1 MSFLTVNSK
10 GKIRP
15 SITGSSAIAYFAR
28 RQECL
33 RESIYHI
40 ALRNILEKRSDQ
52 HYIKNGLGGAL
63 GNRADAVNQYKNSNT
78 NGRKSWKI
86 SRSRI
91 KLCIELPRSPACA
104 VNCRGWKVLGPMLP
118 RSTANLVATILEVD
132 WILITPYLVIATYMN
147 RGILLNV
154 RR

>member
-63 GNRADAVNQYKNSNT
+63 GNRADAVNQYKNSEHKWKKELKDIKKQNKIMY
-78 NGRKSWKI
+78 RIAKKS
-86 SRSRI
+86 SLRH
-91 KLCIELPRSPACA
+91 EL
-104 VNCRGWKVLGPMLP
+104 
-118 RSTANLVATILEVD
+118 
-132 WILITPYLVIATYMN
+132 
-147 RGILLNV
+147 
-154 RR
+154 

>member
-63 GNRADAVNQYKNSNT
+63 GNRADAVNQYKNSEHKWKKELKALKNQ
-78 NGRKSWKI
+78 NKMLYSIAKNFGSRRELKNINNIKAEAYKKRRYYISKS
-86 SRSRI
+86 SGN
-91 KLCIELPRSPACA
+91 ELDS
-104 VNCRGWKVLGPMLP
+104 
-118 RSTANLVATILEVD
+118 
-132 WILITPYLVIATYMN
+132 YLSQTSN
-147 RGILLNV
+147 SE
-154 RR
+154 